1 MHLTPNMYTI
11 MRLKTNAKEIVTLK
25 WFWCQIYTK
34 IINVKA
40 NAHEVHNN
48 ERPTKGSGHGKMID
62 PRRNSTYKRP
72 FTQEGNYL
80 VATCSPM
87 AGVYI

>member
-1 MHLTPNMYTI
+1 MPN
-11 MRLKTNAKEIVTLK
+11 
-25 WFWCQIYTK
+25 IYK